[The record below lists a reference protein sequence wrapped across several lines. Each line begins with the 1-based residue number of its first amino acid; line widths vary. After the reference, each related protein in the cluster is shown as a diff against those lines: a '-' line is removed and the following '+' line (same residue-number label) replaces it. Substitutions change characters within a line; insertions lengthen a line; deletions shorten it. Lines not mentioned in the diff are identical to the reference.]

1 MQIINDISDSV
12 SNHRQVTVISSQA
25 VDAAKLPPTAQVMSP
40 QLLACAGAQLGL
52 DACSDAWRCAYV
64 ELLTNCVYANSAQV
78 TSLLGHFMYRREKLV
93 RDVESPSSMV
103 MPTVLQGEAGERCGT
118 SYDLA

>member
-1 MQIINDISDSV
+1 M
-12 SNHRQVTVISSQA
+12 TVISSQS
-25 VDAAKLPPTAQVMSP
+25 VNAANLPSTAQVMSP

-64 ELLTNCVYANSAQV
+64 ELLTNCVYVTSVQV

-93 RDVESPSSMV
+93 RSLRGGVRP
-103 MPTVLQGEAGERCGT
+103 LKRGG
-118 SYDLA
+118 